1 MPLPSSVVDL
11 LFRLLIDLVA
21 LVVLLRGAFLRRGG
35 DPSRLLT
42 LAAFNVV
49 LFLIAH
55 LLNQVEM
62 TMGAAFGLFAVFS
75 MLRVR
80 TEGISS
86 RDMTYLFLGIAL
98 GLVTAVADPGPVAL
112 PLLAGVIPALA
123 LVLESGW
130 LVPVEASHEVIYD
143 RLALLAPA
151 ARAELLADLR
161 ARTGIPVTRVDVQR
175 IDLLKDVAHL
185 QVYGPLA

>member
-1 MPLPSSVVDL
+1 MPLSPSLADL
-11 LFRLLIDLVA
+11 LLRLVINLAA
-21 LVVLLRGAFLRRGG
+21 LVVLLRWAFLRRGG

-42 LAAFNVV
+42 LAAFNMV

-55 LLNQVEM
+55 LLNRVEM

-130 LVPVEASHEVIYD
+130 VVPVEASHEVVYD
-143 RLALLAPA
+143 RLPLLAPG
-151 ARAELLADLR
+151 ARNELLADLT
-161 ARTGIPVTRVDVQR
+161 ARTGLPVTRVEIQR
-175 IDLLKDVAHL
+175 IDLLKEVAHL
-185 QVYGPLA
+185 QAYGPLP

>member
-1 MPLPSSVVDL
+1 MPVSASFPDL
-11 LFRLLIDLVA
+11 LLRLAIDVAA
-21 LVVLLRGAFLRRGG
+21 LVVLLRGGFLRRGG
-35 DPSRLLT
+35 DPSRLLM
-42 LAAFNVV
+42 LVAFNVV

-98 GLVTAVADPGPVAL
+98 GLVTAVANPGPVMLALLAAFL
-112 PLLAGVIPALA
+112 PLVAL
-123 LVLESGW
+123 LLESGW
-130 LVPVEASHEVIYD
+130 IVPVETSHEVIYD
-143 RLALLAPA
+143 RVALLAPG
-151 ARAELLADLR
+151 ARAELLADLK
-161 ARTGIPVTRVDVQR
+161 ARTGIPVARVEIQR

-185 QVYGPLA
+185 QVYGPLT